1 MKSKKYN
8 NFNFYFSF
16 ILLLL
21 SLLLIFQINTDLD
34 LESLFFNNV
43 DAIEINN
50 NNNNYDDKLED
61 LDQFD
66 YIFNARDYYEE
77 DPVAQ
82 STSNTKNSTIKEG
95 EVKSY
100 NSTQKSNNNNI
111 STPNNIYNN
120 NEKKNSQVLIQLL
133 RNIYTN
139 SPIAFNFVAV
149 GDWDCTSET
158 KDTADNIIDQNQ
170 NWF

>member
-34 LESLFFNNV
+34 LDSQFFNNV

-77 DPVAQ
+77 DNVAAQ
-82 STSNTKNSTIKEG
+82 NTNPKNSTIKEG

-100 NSTQKSNNNNI
+100 TNYTQKSNNNNI
-111 STPNNIYNN
+111 STPNNTYNN
-120 NEKKNSQVLIQLL
+120 NEKIN
-133 RNIYTN
+133 N
-139 SPIAFNFVAV
+139 
-149 GDWDCTSET
+149 
-158 KDTADNIIDQNQ
+158 
-170 NWF
+170 